1 MNGRHGCVRVLCA
14 FSRRAWGW
22 AVALVLLTTMAL
34 PLHAQE
40 ATPEAPDQ
48 PNLSYGLG
56 ATGEIDDNDPRVL
69 YSFDGLRGEF
79 ISLTLRATSGDLDP
93 VLLVMDGAG
102 DVLAR
107 RDDSSGTRDIHI
119 ESIRIP
125 QTDRYYVVVGRF
137 GYTLGT
143 TRGEFELELER
154 IGASFSD
161 GSGLRYGDTVLNQIT
176 DMNPRVYYTFRGQRG
191 DIITLR
197 MERTSGDLDA
207 ALQLVDSQG
216 TVVAEND
223 EIEGS
228 GSLDAAIVGHI
239 IEKDD
244 TYIIIATRYGQVAGR
259 SSGSFILTLDS
270 GTTGG
275 LGRTA
280 ESPIPL
286 IPDQPYDGEITAT
299 RFEQFYRFEGKQF
312 DIVTIEMSRDGG
324 ALDSLL
330 VLTDDQQNPIANDD
344 DGGGGQNAAI
354 RQFALPYDG
363 TYYVIATRFQREQG
377 TTTGKYLLSL
387 RAEGNAFDGVP
398 GDIGRMVYGSTANG
412 TLDDLVP
419 RILVAFYGAEGDV
432 ITISMT
438 RTGGDLDS
446 VVTLLDANQQV
457 LISDDDSGGGQNAL
471 IERYTLPAS
480 GIYFIQA
487 SRFEGADRPV
497 THGSFILVLARRFD

>member
-1 MNGRHGCVRVLCA
+1 MCSLRG
-14 FSRRAWGW
+14 RAWLW
-22 AVALVLLTTMAL
+22 SAALLLFVMMAL

-40 ATPEAPDQ
+40 ATPDAPEQ

-56 ATGEIDDNDPRVL
+56 ATGAIDDNAPRVL

-93 VLLVMDGAG
+93 VLLVMDEAGA
-102 DVLAR
+102 VLAR

-137 GYTLGT
+137 GYALGT

-176 DMNPRVYYTFRGQRG
+176 DMNPRVYYTFRAQRG

-197 MERTSGDLDA
+197 LERTSGDLDP

-270 GTTGG
+270 GATGG

-286 IPDQPYDGEITAT
+286 ISDQPYDGEITDA
-299 RFEQFYRFEGKQF
+299 RFEQYYRFEGKQF
-312 DIVTIEMSRDGG
+312 DIVTIEMNRDGG

-330 VLTDDQQNPIANDD
+330 VLTDDQQNPLASDD
-344 DGGGGQNAAI
+344 DSGGGQNAAI

-377 TTTGKYLLSL
+377 TTAGKYLLSL
-387 RAEGNAFDGVP
+387 RTEGNAFDGVP

-419 RILVAFYGAEGDV
+419 RILVTFYGAEGDV

-457 LISDDDSGGGQNAL
+457 LISDDDSGGSQNAL

-497 THGSFILVLARRFD
+497 TRGSFIMVLARRFD